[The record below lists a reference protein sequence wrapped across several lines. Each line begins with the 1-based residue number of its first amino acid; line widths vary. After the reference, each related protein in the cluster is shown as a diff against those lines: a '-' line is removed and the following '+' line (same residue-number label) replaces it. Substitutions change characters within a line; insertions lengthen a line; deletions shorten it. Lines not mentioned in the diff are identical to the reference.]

1 MNRRIARMISLA
13 LALAAGVIASSAQ
26 VAAAAEP
33 GRAIF
38 AGGCFW
44 CVEAAF
50 DDVPGVIATNPGYIG
65 GTVPTPT
72 YEQVSAGGTGHT
84 EAVEVRYDPQR
95 ISYRQLLAVFWRN
108 IDPHDADG
116 QFCDR
121 GNQYRSAIFVVD
133 AEQRRLAEESL
144 RALATS
150 GLLRAPITTQITDA
164 GPFYAA
170 EEYHRDYHQ
179 KNSARYKFYRWNC
192 GRDQRLNAVWDGI
205 ETLPFEVN

>member
-1 MNRRIARMISLA
+1 MVTLA
-13 LALAAGVIASSAQ
+13 LVLAAGVISSGTG

-33 GRAIF
+33 ARAIF

-50 DDVPGVIATNPGYIG
+50 DEVPGVIATNPGYTG
-65 GTVPTPT
+65 GTLPNPT
-72 YEQVSAGGTGHT
+72 YEQVSAGGTGHA
-84 EAVEVRYDPQR
+84 EAVEVRYDPER
-95 ISYRQLLAVFWRN
+95 TSYRQLLAVFWRN
-108 IDPHDADG
+108 IDPHDANG
-116 QFCDR
+116 QFCDH

-150 GLLRAPITTQITDA
+150 GLLGAPITTQITDA
-164 GPFYAA
+164 GLFYAA
-170 EEYHRDYHQ
+170 EEYHRDYHL
-179 KNSARYKFYRWNC
+179 KNPARYKFYRWNC
-192 GRDQRLNAVWDGI
+192 GRDQRIKALWDGI

>member
-1 MNRRIARMISLA
+1 MNRRIARMVTLA
-13 LALAAGVIASSAQ
+13 LALAAGVISGGAL

-33 GRAIF
+33 ARAIF

-50 DDVPGVIATNPGYIG
+50 DEVPGVIATNPGYTG
-65 GTVPTPT
+65 GTLPNPT
-72 YEQVSAGGTGHT
+72 YEQVSAGGTGHA
-84 EAVEVRYDPQR
+84 EAVEVRYDPER
-95 ISYRQLLAVFWRN
+95 TSYRQLLAVFWRN
-108 IDPHDADG
+108 IDPHDANG
-116 QFCDR
+116 QFCDH

-150 GLLRAPITTQITDA
+150 GLLSAPIATQITDA

-170 EEYHRDYHQ
+170 EEYHRDYHL
-179 KNSARYKFYRWNC
+179 KNPARYKFYRWNC
-192 GRDQRLNAVWDGI
+192 GRDQRLKALWGGI

>member
-1 MNRRIARMISLA
+1 MAAFA
-13 LALAAGVIASSAQ
+13 LALAAGTISGGTG

-33 GRAIF
+33 ARAIF

-50 DDVPGVIATNPGYIG
+50 DAVPGVTATHPGYTG
-65 GTVPTPT
+65 GTAPNPT
-72 YEQVSAGGTGHT
+72 YAQVSAGGTGHA

-95 ISYRQLLAVFWRN
+95 TSYRQLLAVFWRN
-108 IDPHDADG
+108 IDPHDANG

-144 RALATS
+144 HALATS
-150 GLLRAPITTQITDA
+150 GLLGAPIATQITDG

-170 EEYHRDYHQ
+170 EEYHRDYHL
-179 KNSARYKFYRWNC
+179 KNPARYKFYRWNC
-192 GRDQRLNAVWDGI
+192 GRDQRLKALWDGI